1 MSDAFNFLD
10 KFYSLLHFPVEIVN
24 PEGKIVYI
32 NPAFSLIWG
41 YSLPEL
47 SEYNIFNDTELRKSG
62 TIPLLKEVLS
72 NKKPVSIAGYTDS
85 LLMSKEFSIPL
96 LRTKIS
102 SLCIDE
108 TEYLLLFHEDQTDL
122 YLAEE
127 EIKKARDGF
136 RESERLKDTFLN
148 VLSHELRTP
157 LNIIL
162 GYATIIRESM
172 KDKLSGED
180 KIYLENLYSGS
191 ERLFKSI
198 TQMLEFAQIEAGNYK
213 LNMEKLNLIGILK
226 NSLYAFQKPAAEK
239 SLEIKT
245 IFPDDEIIVDV
256 DLHCVENAVN
266 NLLNN
271 AIKFTPQGYI
281 EIEATISYERNLAV
295 CRIKDTGVGI
305 SSKYMD
311 HLFQPFSQEDL
322 NIGRSFEGNGLGLAL
337 SKKYIEKLGGSLLV
351 DSIKGVGTT
360 FTFTLPLASDTF
372 KDGKVS
378 TDEEKFQKI
387 LMLDDAGESFELL
400 NAYLKNKFILDVF
413 SFRDFGLGLLSD
425 ESYNMI
431 IFDVHQSH
439 WEQSIIICRDIKRN
453 DPHKRPVII
462 LSSEFVEEKIS
473 RFYDAGA
480 DKFIIKPFSKNDL
493 IEAFALF

>member
-1 MSDAFNFLD
+1 MIDALTMMD
-10 KFYSLLHFPVEIVN
+10 KFYTPLNLPVQVADTD
-24 PEGKIVYI
+24 GKLVYI
-32 NPAFSLIWG
+32 NPAFSLMWG

-47 SEYNIFNDTELRKSG
+47 SEYNLFDDNELRKSG
-62 TIPLLKEVLS
+62 TTQLIKDVLS
-72 NKKPVSIAGYTDS
+72 TRKAVSVAGYTDS
-85 LLMSKEFSIPL
+85 LLVSKDLSIPL

-102 SLCIDE
+102 SICIE
-108 TEYLLLFHEDQTDL
+108 EKEYLLLFHEDQTDL

-198 TQMLEFAQIEAGNYK
+198 IQMLEFAQIEAGNYK
-213 LNMEKLNLIGILK
+213 MNMEKLNLIGILK
-226 NSLYAFQKPAAEK
+226 NSVYALQRSAAEK
-239 SLEIKT
+239 NLEIKT
-245 IFPDDEIIVDV
+245 IFPDEEIIVEV
-256 DLHCVENAVN
+256 DIHCVENAVN
-266 NLLNN
+266 NILNN

-281 EIEATISYERNLAV
+281 ELEAEISYERSLAV
-295 CRIKDTGVGI
+295 CKIKDTGIGI
-305 SSKYMD
+305 SSQYMD

-322 NIGRSFEGNGLGLAL
+322 NVGRSFEGNGLGLAL
-337 SKKYIEKLGGSLLV
+337 SKRYIEKLGGSLLV

-360 FTFTLPLASDTF
+360 FTFTLPLVSDAQKYKKEGSDTSL
-372 KDGKVS
+372 K
-378 TDEEKFQKI
+378 KI

-400 NAYLKNKFILDVF
+400 NAFLKNKFTLDVF
-413 SFRDFGLGLLSD
+413 SFRDFGLGLLND
-425 ESYNMI
+425 DSYSMI

-453 DPHKRPVII
+453 DPYKRPVII
-462 LSSEFVEEKIS
+462 LSSEFMEDRIS
-473 RFYDAGA
+473 SFYDSGA
-480 DKFIIKPFSKNDL
+480 DKFIIKPFSKSDL
-493 IEAFALF
+493 LEALALF